1 MELRNITIESHGI
14 SIHAGFVI
22 PKLVKG
28 VVVLVHGFGEH
39 SGRYLNGVL
48 PAMVEAGCAVV
59 FYDNFGHGRSG
70 GKRGHCPS
78 YEALLE
84 LLDVIIDH
92 AKSKF
97 GNQLL
102 FLYGHSMGGN
112 LVLNYALRN
121 KTEIKGIIA
130 SSPYL
135 RLGFQPPKWK
145 MVLGKVMLKFWSSI
159 TLPAGL
165 DPNGI
170 SRIPEEVARYKTDP
184 LVHDKVSPMYSFP
197 IMDAGKWAIANA
209 AALKIN
215 TLLLHGTGD
224 PIIDYE
230 GTKEFHENS
239 SGRTSLRLFDGGYH
253 ELHHDLCHKEVL
265 QAIQSWLRQQL

>member
-1 MELRNITIESHGI
+1 MELRNITLESNGI
-14 SIHAGFVI
+14 SIYAGYVA
-22 PKLVKG
+22 PRTVKG
-28 VVVLVHGFGEH
+28 AVVLVHGFGEH
-39 SGRYLNGVL
+39 SGRYLDSVL
-48 PAMVEAGCAVV
+48 PALVEAGFAVV

-84 LLDVIIDH
+84 LLDVIIDL
-92 AKSKF
+92 AKSQF
-97 GNQLL
+97 VNQPL

-112 LVLNYALRN
+112 LVLNYALRKKAN
-121 KTEIKGIIA
+121 IRGIIA

-145 MVLGKVMLKFWSSI
+145 MVLGKVMLKFWPSI

-197 IMDAGKWAIANA
+197 IMDAGEWVIANA

-215 TLLLHGTGD
+215 TLLLHGAKD
-224 PIIDYE
+224 PIIDYK
-230 GTKEFHENS
+230 GTEEFHKNS
-239 SGRTSLRLFDGGYH
+239 PGRTTLRLFDGGYH
-253 ELHHDLCHKEVL
+253 ELHHDLCHKQVL
-265 QAIQSWLRQQL
+265 EAIQSWLRQQL